1 MRFDA
6 ILIGAGQ
13 ANPPLARALV
23 ARGQKIALVEEH
35 LLGGSCVNY
44 GCTPSKT
51 LIGSAHALHAA
62 RRGAEFGFH
71 ADNVRVDFARAMQ
84 RQRDAVLTSRGA
96 MEKRYGS
103 LEGLTLIHAHAEFE
117 APHVIRAG
125 DQVLEAERI
134 YLDVGARPTPPDIPG
149 LSAIPYLTHITLLD
163 LTELPRHLIIVGG
176 GYVGIEYAQVFRRFG
191 SEVTVIQSGPQI
203 LPREDKDIAD
213 ALTKVLK
220 AEGIRLLLN
229 AQVNS
234 FEQRGADVLARVAG
248 HGGISGSHVLL
259 AVGVQPNSDRLGLDR
274 AGIAVDDHGFI
285 QVDDYLQTTAP
296 GVYALG
302 DVIGHGLFTHTS
314 YNDYQIIAA
323 NLDAPTR
330 KLSDRIPTYGVYTD
344 PPLGRVGL
352 SENEVKASGQR
363 ALKATL
369 PMTSVARA
377 REFGQTAGFIKVL
390 IDAET
395 EQILGA
401 AVLGLTG
408 DEVIQTFT
416 MAMIAKAPYTAIRDA
431 MFIHPT
437 VNELLPSLLEEV
449 EPLT

>member
-6 ILIGAGQ
+6 LLIGAGQ

-23 ARGQKIALVEEH
+23 ARGQKVALIEEH

-51 LIGSAHALHAA
+51 LIGSAHAIHTA

-71 ADNVRVDFARAMQ
+71 AEEVHVDFARVMQ
-84 RQRDAVLTSRGA
+84 RQRDAVQTSRGA
-96 MEKRYGS
+96 MEKRYGNMD
-103 LEGLTLIHAHAEFE
+103 GLTLIRGHAEFT
-117 APHVIRAG
+117 APHTMRVG
-125 DQVLEAERI
+125 DQVVEAERI
-134 YLDVGARPTPPDIPG
+134 YLDVGARPNPPEIPG
-149 LSAIPYLTHITLLD
+149 LNKIPYLTHQSLLD

-191 SEVTVIQSGPQI
+191 SEVTVIQSAGQI

-229 AQVNS
+229 AQVS
-234 FEQRGADVLARVAG
+234 SLKQRGDTIMARVDG
-248 HGGISGSHVLL
+248 HGGVSGSHVLL
-259 AVGVQPNSDRLGLDR
+259 AVGVKPNSDRLGLDR
-274 AGIAVDDHGFI
+274 AGIAVDDKGFI
-285 QVDDYLQTTAP
+285 QVDDYLQTTLP

-302 DVIGHGLFTHTS
+302 DVNGHGLFTHTS
-314 YNDYQIIAA
+314 YNDYQIIEA
-323 NLDAPTR
+323 NLDQPKR
-330 KLSDRIPTYGVYTD
+330 KQSDRIPTYAVYTD

-352 SENEVKASGQR
+352 SENEVKASGR
-363 ALKATL
+363 PALKATL
-369 PMTSVARA
+369 PMSSVARA
-377 REFGQTAGFIKVL
+377 REFGQTDGFMKVL

-395 EQILGA
+395 QQILGA

-408 DEVIQTFT
+408 DEVIHTFT
-416 MAMIAKAPYTAIRDA
+416 MAMIAKAPYTAVRDA

-437 VNELLPSLLEEV
+437 VNELLPTMLEKV
-449 EPLT
+449 EPI